1 MQCEGANTYIIS
13 VSTLVRRL
21 SFIEAVQEERQRE
34 RNRAKGFCC
43 RETQP
48 SAADLVN
55 PAATPLSSQ
64 LTATWASRGAGG
76 KRVGGVADGGWLY
89 GHQCSSG
96 SGKGSIGLVLSLSSA
111 DVDTVDFEVSGW

>member
-13 VSTLVRRL
+13 VSTLARRL

-34 RNRAKGFCC
+34 WNRAKGFCC

-64 LTATWASRGAGG
+64 LTATWASRDIGATGSGG
-76 KRVGGVADGGWLY
+76 GEGVGDVTDGG
-89 GHQCSSG
+89 
-96 SGKGSIGLVLSLSSA
+96 
-111 DVDTVDFEVSGW
+111 